1 MKVRYTSPAVIQLLI
16 AQALLDH
23 QRWLTKLLENKD
35 ITFEELKRREFPI
48 DAHKILD
55 AAVQKA
61 FDINGIDAEIDA
73 EKYLAQNPLK
83 KLREAANEN

>member
-16 AQALLDH
+16 AQAILDH

-55 AAVQKA
+55 AAVLKA
-61 FDINGIDAEIDA
+61 FDINSIDAEIDA

>member
-1 MKVRYTSPAVIQLLI
+1 MKVKYTSPAVIQLLI
-16 AQALLDH
+16 AQAILDH

>member
-48 DAHKILD
+48 EAHKILD